1 MLLTRMTIVI
11 LLVLESSSVLGVG
24 KNSAKVLY
32 RQVIAWKD
40 QQIVVRVVDVKLQP
54 WVLEVYKAP
63 NLNENRAFEELL
75 VFSTGKSTAAL
86 TVLHDST
93 LLVQLKMCETC
104 SPYPQVT
111 IPLWKNIT
119 PLYFN
124 HGALEE
130 EDTVVGPAHIVS
142 DSLIRVT
149 VERFDADSCRFE
161 VEVYPISGLASW
173 DSFYV
178 LGAEDVSCRI
188 TGPYSIDLTIQWD
201 AVGTVETLKVTVPI
215 VDEEHKNWRHCVI
228 SEGKSL

>member
-1 MLLTRMTIVI
+1 MLRTRMTIMI
-11 LLVLESSSVLGVG
+11 LLVLAASSVLGVG

-32 RQVIAWKD
+32 RQVIAWKN
-40 QQIVVRVVDVKLQP
+40 QQIVVRVIDVKLQP

-63 NLNENRAFEELL
+63 NLNENREFEELL

-93 LLVQLKMCETC
+93 MLVQLKMCETC
-104 SPYPQVT
+104 SPYPQVI
-111 IPLWKNIT
+111 IPLWKSIT
-119 PLYFN
+119 PLYFD
-124 HGALEE
+124 HGSLEE
-130 EDTVVGPAHIVS
+130 EDTAVGPAHTIS

-161 VEVYPISGLASW
+161 VEVYPISGQASW

-178 LGAEDVSCRI
+178 LGAADVSCRI

-201 AVGTVETLKVTVPI
+201 AVGTVETLQVAVPFTN
-215 VDEEHKNWRHCVI
+215 DDHGNWRDCVI
-228 SEGKSL
+228 SEGK